1 MKTHLVLPLRLFIQ
15 EFYKYLP
22 ANQKAVFSAAVVH

>member
-1 MKTHLVLPLRLFIQ
+1 MKIHLVLPLRLFMQ

-22 ANQKAVFSAAVVH
+22 ANPKAAFSAAVVH